1 MTCTRTAKKIKR
13 TLNYVVLWCTNDFE
27 NISKMTLKREK

>member
-13 TLNYVVLWCTNDFE
+13 ILNHVMSWCTNDFD